1 MATQRRIGGAVM
13 GLTCSVWLLLA
24 QGVAAQDRP
33 MHMRGTLAGVAG
45 PALTIRT
52 REGTTE
58 TVTLGEKSRV
68 FVVGPAKLSDVTPGQ
83 FVGIT
88 SVESAGKR
96 MAVEVHIFA
105 ETLRG
110 LAEGHYDW
118 DLLTSPNMMT
128 NATVATV
135 AAVGEKNR
143 ELSLTYREGP
153 EGNKTE
159 GTQTIIVPL
168 EATIVDFNPATP
180 DVLVAGGQV
189 FLLVVRGDD
198 GKLTSPAIVVG
209 KAGTKPPM

>member
-1 MATQRRIGGAVM
+1 M

-58 TVTLGEKSRV
+58 MVTLNEKSGV

-96 MAVEVHIFA
+96 VAVEVHIFA

-110 LAEGHYDW
+110 LAEGYDW
-118 DLLTSPNMMT
+118 ELLTSPNMDDERH
-128 NATVATV
+128 
-135 AAVGEKNR
+135 GGDR
-143 ELSLTYREGP
+143 RRRRREGP
-153 EGNKTE
+153 RAEP
-159 GTQTIIVPL
+159 QIP
-168 EATIVDFNPATP
+168 
-180 DVLVAGGQV
+180 
-189 FLLVVRGDD
+189 RG
-198 GKLTSPAIVVG
+198 A
-209 KAGTKPPM
+209 